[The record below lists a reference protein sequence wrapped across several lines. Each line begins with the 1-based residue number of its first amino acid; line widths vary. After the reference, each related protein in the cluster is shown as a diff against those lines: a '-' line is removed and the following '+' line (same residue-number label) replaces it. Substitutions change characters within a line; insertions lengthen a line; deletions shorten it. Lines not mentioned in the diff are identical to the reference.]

1 MKIGGK
7 KLVQSVICLDYAFL
21 MLCYLHSCQHALRR
35 KNLRQERAE
44 SEELARSARRKNKP
58 RIDYTLLKAA
68 GGINAL
74 V

>member
-1 MKIGGK
+1 
-7 KLVQSVICLDYAFL
+7 
-21 MLCYLHSCQHALRR
+21 
-35 KNLRQERAE
+35 LRQERAE